1 MALDI
6 YRRKRDFHRTPEP
19 RGVTGKSRG
28 TSFVIHKHAARRPLT
43 AAGAADGGRRLA

>member
-19 RGVTGKSRG
+19 RGVAGKSRG
-28 TSFVIHKHAARRPLT
+28 RSFIDMRR
-43 AAGAADGGRRLA
+43 AGR